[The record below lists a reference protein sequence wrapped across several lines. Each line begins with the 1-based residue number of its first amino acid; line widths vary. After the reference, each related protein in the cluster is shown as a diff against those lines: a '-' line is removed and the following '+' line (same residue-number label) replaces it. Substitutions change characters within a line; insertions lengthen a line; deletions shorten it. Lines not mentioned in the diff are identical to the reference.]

1 MASAFKT
8 EHRPESGLSDSGE
21 DRQYIELATEVVAAY
36 VSNNSV
42 PASELANL
50 IGQVHASLTKLTAKP
65 EEPVKVQAAPPVSIR
80 KSITDD
86 YLICLED
93 GKRFKSLKR
102 HLQTVYGMSP
112 DQYREKWGLSRDYP
126 MVAPAYAKARSAL
139 AKEMGLGASRRR
151 VAAAPMDEP
160 APEPEEEPVP
170 EVVEAPV
177 AAKPKATRRKK
188 ADA

>member
-1 MASAFKT
+1 M
-8 EHRPESGLSDSGE
+8 HW
-21 DRQYIELATEVVAAY
+21 ATQIVSAY

-42 PASELANL
+42 PASELPNL
-50 IGQVHASLTKLTAKP
+50 LGAVHASLVRIGGKP
-65 EEPVKVQAAPPVSIR
+65 EEPVKPASAPPVPIR

-102 HLQTVYGMSP
+102 HLQTVYGMTP

-139 AKEMGLGASRRR
+139 AKEMGLGATRRKL
-151 VAAAPMDEP
+151 
-160 APEPEEEPVP
+160 
-170 EVVEAPV
+170 VVEAPAEEEAPAPAPVAV
-177 AAKPKATRRKK
+177 AAPEPAPVAEDAPATVPADEAPEAKAKPRRRKK

>member
-1 MASAFKT
+1 LDDT
-8 EHRPESGLSDSGE
+8 GDH
-21 DRQYIELATEVVAAY
+21 RQYIAWATEVVSAY

-42 PASELANL
+42 PAGELPSL
-50 IGQVHASLTKLTAKP
+50 IGTVHASLARLAAKP
-65 EEPVKVQAAPPVSIR
+65 EEQARTPAAPPVPIK
-80 KSITDD
+80 KSITDE

-102 HLQTVYGMSP
+102 HLQTVYGMTP

-151 VAAAPMDEP
+151 AAAAEAAPST
-160 APEPEEEPVP
+160 APEPAEVAEP
-170 EVVEAPV
+170 ETEAP
-177 AAKPKATRRKK
+177 AAKPRGRRKK
-188 ADA
+188 AEA